1 MSRQENPFQV
11 GTLAE
16 GAGFANRADE
26 VAQLRRVWETPGAK
40 LVLYGDRRMGKTAAL
55 HVAAGLARRAR
66 RHVAIVNLATAVDA
80 PDGVRRLMT
89 AVRGALGRSW
99 KTLVQD
105 LAGKLRI
112 TLTLTPS
119 ADGTGLPGI
128 QLGIAPSTSATRP
141 GLFTDALDA
150 IESELEKRRLTLGLG
165 LDEFQRL
172 LAWGGEDVE
181 WALKA
186 SLERH
191 RHLSYVLAGSSRSL
205 IEEMVTG
212 RHRALWK
219 AADTLP
225 LGPIPETE
233 FAAWIVARSRESGVP
248 LGRTTAEAVV
258 ALVGPRTRDIVQLA
272 GAVWEDARVTGGP
285 GDPARACDALV
296 ATADALYLRLWEGGT
311 DRERRILRALAGE
324 PGVEPTSTAAR
335 ERYGLG
341 APSTVAKALS
351 ALVAREVLAR
361 EGPRYVFDDPFFRR
375 WVQLGGAAAAGLYPS
390 ARRR

>member
-1 MSRQENPFQV
+1 VSRRGNPFQI

-16 GAGFANRADE
+16 GAAFADRVAE
-26 VAQLRRVWETPGAK
+26 VARLRRTWETPGAK
-40 LVLYGDRRMGKTAAL
+40 LVLYGDRRMGKTAAM
-55 HVAAGLARRAR
+55 HAAAALSRRAR
-66 RHVAIVNLATAVDA
+66 RRVVIVNLATAVDG
-80 PDGVRRLMT
+80 PDAVRRLVT
-89 AVRGALGRSW
+89 AVRGAVG
-99 KTLVQD
+99 
-105 LAGKLRI
+105 
-112 TLTLTPS
+112 LTIGIDPS
-119 ADGTGLPGI
+119 AS
-128 QLGIAPSTSATRP
+128 APRP

-150 IESELEKRRLTLGLG
+150 IESELAKRRLTLGLG

-219 AADTLP
+219 AVDTLP
-225 LGPIPETE
+225 LGPIPEAE
-233 FAAWIVARSRESGVP
+233 FAAWIVALSRPSAVP
-248 LGRTTAEAVV
+248 LTRAIADAVV
-258 ALVGPRTRDIVQLA
+258 AMAGPRTRDVVQLA
-272 GAVWEDARVTGGP
+272 GAVWEDARVSGAP
-285 GDPARACDALV
+285 GDPARACDAVV
-296 ATADALYLRLWEGGT
+296 ATADALYFRLWEGGT

-361 EGPRYVFDDPFFRR
+361 GGPRYVFDDPFFRR
-375 WVQLGGAAAAGLYPS
+375 WVQLSGAAA
-390 ARRR
+390 

>member
-1 MSRQENPFQV
+1 VSRQGNPFQA

-16 GAGFANRADE
+16 GAAFADRAAE
-26 VAQLRRVWETPGAK
+26 VALLRRTWETPGAK
-40 LVLYGDRRMGKTAAL
+40 LVLYGVRRMGKTAAM
-55 HVAAGLARRAR
+55 HAAAALSRRAR
-66 RHVAIVNLATAVDA
+66 RRVVIVNLATAVDG
-80 PDGVRRLMT
+80 PDAVRRLVT
-89 AVRGALGRSW
+89 AVRCAVGRTW
-99 KTLVQD
+99 KTVVQD
-105 LAGKLRI
+105 LAAKLRL

-119 ADGTGLPGI
+119 ADGTGVPGI
-128 QLGIAPSTSATRP
+128 QLGIAPSSSASRP

-150 IESELEKRRLTLGLG
+150 IEAELAKRRLTLGLG

-172 LAWGGEDVE
+172 VAWGGEDVE

-219 AADTLP
+219 AVDTLP
-225 LGPIPETE
+225 LGPIPVAE
-233 FAAWIVARSRESGVP
+233 FAAWIVALSRPSAVP
-248 LGRTTAEAVV
+248 LTRATADAVV
-258 ALVGPRTRDIVQLA
+258 AMGGPRTRDVVQLA
-272 GAVWEDARVTGGP
+272 GAVWEDARVSGGA

-296 ATADALYLRLWEGGT
+296 ATADALYLRMWEGGT
-311 DRERRILRALAGE
+311 DRERRILRALAGDS
-324 PGVEPTSTAAR
+324 GLEPTSTAAR

-351 ALVAREVLAR
+351 VLVAREVLAR
-361 EGPRYVFDDPFFRR
+361 EGLRYVFDDPFFRR
-375 WVQLGGAAAAGLYPS
+375 WVQLSGADG
-390 ARRR
+390 

>member
-1 MSRQENPFQV
+1 MGARVGRQENPFQI

-16 GAGFANRADE
+16 GAAFADRAAE

-40 LVLYGDRRMGKTAAL
+40 LVLYGDRRMGKTAAM
-55 HVAAGLARRAR
+55 HAAAALSRRAR
-66 RHVAIVNLATAVDA
+66 RRVVIVNLATAVDG
-80 PDGVRRLMT
+80 PDAVRRLLT
-89 AVRGALGRSW
+89 AVRGAVGRTW
-99 KTLVQD
+99 KTIVQD
-105 LAGKLRI
+105 LAAKLRL

-119 ADGTGLPGI
+119 ADGTGWPGI
-128 QLGIAPSTSATRP
+128 QLGIDPSAPVPRP

-150 IESELEKRRLTLGLG
+150 IEFELAKRRLTLGLG

-172 LAWGGEDVE
+172 LAWGGEDIE

-219 AADTLP
+219 AVDTLP
-225 LGPIPETE
+225 LGPIPEAE
-233 FAAWIVARSRESGVP
+233 FAAWIVARSRASGVP

-258 ALVGPRTRDIVQLA
+258 AMVGPRTRDIVQLA

-324 PGVEPTSTAAR
+324 PGIEPTSTAAR

-351 ALVAREVLAR
+351 ALVARELLAR

-375 WVQLGGAAAAGLYPS
+375 WVQVSGAAA
-390 ARRR
+390 

>member
-1 MSRQENPFQV
+1 MSRQENPFQI

-16 GAGFANRADE
+16 GAGFADRAAE
-26 VAQLRRVWETPGAK
+26 VAQLRRTWETPGAK
-40 LVLYGDRRMGKTAAL
+40 LVLYGNCRMGKTAAL
-55 HVAAGLARRAR
+55 HVAAALSRRAR
-66 RHVAIVNLATAVDA
+66 RRVVIVNLATAVDG
-80 PDGVRRLMT
+80 PDAVRRLVT
-89 AVRGALGRSW
+89 AVRGAVGRTW
-99 KTLVQD
+99 KTIVQD
-105 LAGKLRI
+105 LAAKLRL
-112 TLTLTPS
+112 TVTLTPS
-119 ADGTGLPGI
+119 ADGTGWPGL
-128 QLGIAPSTSATRP
+128 QLGIDPSAPAPRP
-141 GLFTDALDA
+141 GLFTDVLDA
-150 IESELEKRRLTLGLG
+150 IESELAKRRLTLGLG

-219 AADTLP
+219 AVDTLP
-225 LGPIPETE
+225 LGPIPEAE
-233 FAAWIVARSRESGVP
+233 FAAWIVARSRASGVP
-248 LGRTTAEAVV
+248 LSRTTAEAVV
-258 ALVGPRTRDIVQLA
+258 AMVGPRTRDIVQLA
-272 GAVWEDARVTGGP
+272 GAVWENARVRGGP

-361 EGPRYVFDDPFFRR
+361 EGPRYVFDDPFYRR
-375 WVQLGGAAAAGLYPS
+375 WVQLSDAS
-390 ARRR
+390 A